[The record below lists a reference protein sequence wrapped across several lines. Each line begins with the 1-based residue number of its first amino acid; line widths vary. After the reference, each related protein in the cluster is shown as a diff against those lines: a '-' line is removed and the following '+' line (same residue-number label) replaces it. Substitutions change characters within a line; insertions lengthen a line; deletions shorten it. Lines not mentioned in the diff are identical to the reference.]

1 MSFQWKHKLCQTKK
15 AWRYHRYFDNIL
27 GFKIILRAC
36 LWIR

>member
-1 MSFQWKHKLCQTKK
+1 MSFQSEHKLCQTD
-15 AWRYHRYFDNIL
+15 YGVGYQRYFGNIL

>member
-1 MSFQWKHKLCQTKK
+1 MSFLSKHKLCQIGK
-15 AWRYHRYFDNIL
+15 AWYYHRYFDDIL